1 MFWLSNVHELLSII
15 CTTEHEIEE
24 ALFKK
29 KDDDDDGTVSGWQDF
44 EKLAATVKF
53 ELQCLEDNIF
63 HSLVKELKKRIKK
76 MIVPAVIESQSLPG
90 FITADTG
97 RFFNK
102 LLSGS
107 SQPAYSTDD
116 LLNYLNKVWRA
127 LKCYYVDPSILH
139 QVLIELL
146 RMIGVT
152 AFNDLLM
159 RKNFSSWK
167 RAMQIQYNVTRLE
180 EWCKGHDV
188 PEGALQ
194 LEYLMQTT
202 KLLQLK
208 KVNLVLSSGWMSY
221 FDTTG
226 YGG

>member
-29 KDDDDDGTVSGWQDF
+29 KDDDGTVSGWQDF

-221 FDTTG
+221 FATTG